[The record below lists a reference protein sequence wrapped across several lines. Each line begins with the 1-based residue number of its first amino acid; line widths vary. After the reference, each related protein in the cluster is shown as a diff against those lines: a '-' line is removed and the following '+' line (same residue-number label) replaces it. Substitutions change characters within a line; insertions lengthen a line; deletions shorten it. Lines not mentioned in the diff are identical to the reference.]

1 MVGTTNR
8 RDWFV
13 DFISGKGFRK
23 GWTFFIVAFFLVFVI
38 LPTVY
43 ILTYVL
49 TDWNAINTNVLQD
62 PAVMAII
69 WDAIAASFIIAG
81 VVTLIDFLMGL
92 PIAWMMVR
100 KNFRGKQFLDTLIDM
115 PLAVPTA
122 ALGFSAA
129 IFWVESPNAPPLS
142 VSSITNFLFG
152 QSFAVTSPF
161 LLIILLHI
169 VFSYPYMVRSLTA
182 ILEEIDETYETAGRT
197 LGASRLTAAR
207 TITLPLFRAGLATGV
222 ILCFARSMS
231 ETGGTMIALA
241 TMNVTGFNT
250 GPTLIGNLKSQ
261 GGHQPELAFVSILL
275 IILSLILLVVL
286 KLIIMKVHLP
296 MRRVWPMPEKMLSR
310 GFFPKLKDG
319 TAIFFLAMIVLVPS
333 FFIFTYV
340 LFSTPTSANW
350 DSFWGALLYS
360 FGVAGAVTLIDIALG
375 IPFALYISKN
385 LDKKSSN
392 ILDVLVNVPLIV
404 PTAALGISLTLFWNY
419 QGGGNLLVDVAVLI
433 LAHVAFT
440 YPLVVRNVAGAVEEI
455 SPSYEETA
463 RTLGA
468 KPIQSFRRV
477 LYPLIKGSI
486 LAGAIMAFTRS
497 LGETGATQAILGNNA
512 PTAPVYIVTLVKSAA
527 FYQAG
532 LACIVLIIVSYIF
545 MLALRRFTRH
555 EVV

>member
-1 MVGTTNR
+1 MKR
-8 RDWFV
+8 RDWLV
-13 DFISGKGFRK
+13 DFISGKGFRR
-23 GWTFFIVAFFLVFVI
+23 GWVFFIVAFFLFFVV

-43 ILTYVL
+43 ILTYAF
-49 TDWNAINTNVLQD
+49 TDWNAIDINVLQK
-62 PAVMAII
+62 PEVMAVII
-69 WDAIAASFIIAG
+69 DAIIASFMIAG
-81 VVTLIDFLMGL
+81 IVTLIDFLVGL
-92 PIAWMMVR
+92 PVAWMMVR
-100 KNFRGKQFLDTLIDM
+100 KDFRGKRFLDTLIDM

-129 IFWVESPNAPPLS
+129 IFWVQTPNPPPLS
-142 VSSITNFLFG
+142 VAWITQFITG

-161 LLIILLHI
+161 FLIILLHI

-241 TMNVTGFNT
+241 TMGSTGFYT
-250 GPTLIGNLKSQ
+250 GPTLIGDLRSQ
-261 GGHQPELAFVSILL
+261 GGHTPELAFVSILL
-275 IILSLILLVVL
+275 IILALILLVIL
-286 KLIIMKVHLP
+286 KLVIMKVHLP
-296 MRRVWPMPEKMLSR
+296 LRRVWPMPEKMLSR
-310 GFFPKLKDG
+310 GIFPKLKDG
-319 TAIFFLAMIVLVPS
+319 TAMFFLTMIVLVPS
-333 FFIFTYV
+333 FFIFTFV
-340 LFSTPTSANW
+340 LFSTPTAGDW
-350 DSFWGALLYS
+350 TSFWNALLYS
-360 FGVAGAVTLIDIALG
+360 FTLAGIVTVIDIGLG

-385 LDKKSSN
+385 PDLRTSHV
-392 ILDVLVNVPLIV
+392 LDVLVNVPLIV
-404 PTAALGISLTLFWNY
+404 PTAALGVSLGLFWTQ
-419 QGGGNLLVDVAVLI
+419 QGVVPVVDFVILI

-440 YPLVVRNVAGAVEEI
+440 YPLMVRNVAGAVEEI
-455 SPSYEETA
+455 DPSFEETA

-512 PTAPVYIVTLVKSAA
+512 PTAPVYIVTLVRSNA

-545 MLALRRFTRH
+545 MLGLRYFTKH

>member
-1 MVGTTNR
+1 MKR
-8 RDWFV
+8 RDWLV
-13 DFISGKGFRK
+13 DFVSGKRFRK
-23 GWTFFIVAFFLVFVI
+23 GWTWFIISFFLFFVV
-38 LPTVY
+38 LPTIY
-43 ILTYVL
+43 ILTYAF
-49 TDWNAINTNVLQD
+49 TDWNAIDINVLQD
-62 PAVMAII
+62 PEVMAVII
-69 WDAIAASFIIAG
+69 DAITASFMIAG
-81 VVTLIDFLMGL
+81 IVTLIDFLVGL
-92 PIAWMMVR
+92 PVAWMMVR
-100 KNFRGKQFLDTLIDM
+100 KDFRGKRFLDTLIDM

-129 IFWVESPNAPPLS
+129 IFWVQTPNAPPLS
-142 VSSITNFLFG
+142 VAWITKFLTG
-152 QSFAVTSPF
+152 ESFAVTSPF

-182 ILEEIDETYETAGRT
+182 ILEEIDETYEIAGRT

-241 TMNVTGFNT
+241 TMQSSGFYT
-250 GPTLIGNLKSQ
+250 GPTLIGELAPRGNQYL
-261 GGHQPELAFVSILL
+261 PELAFVSILL
-275 IILSLILLVVL
+275 IILALVLLVVL
-286 KLIIMKVHLP
+286 KLVIMKVHLP
-296 MRRVWPMPEKMLSR
+296 LRRVWPMPEKMLSR
-310 GFFPKLKDG
+310 GIFPKLKDG
-319 TAIFFLAMIVLVPS
+319 TAMFFLAMFVLVPS

-340 LFSTPTSANW
+340 LFSTPTSGDW
-350 DSFWGALLYS
+350 TFFWNALGYS
-360 FGVAGAVTLIDIALG
+360 FIVAGSVTLIDIALG

-385 LDKKSSN
+385 PDKRSSHV
-392 ILDVLVNVPLIV
+392 LDVLVNIPLIV
-404 PTAALGISLTLFWNY
+404 PTAALGISLGLFWKQ
-419 QGGGNLLVDVAVLI
+419 QGVIPVVDFVILI

-440 YPLVVRNVAGAVEEI
+440 YPLVVRNVLGAVEEI
-455 SPSYEETA
+455 DPSYEETA

-497 LGETGATQAILGNNA
+497 LGETGATQAVLGA
-512 PTAPVYIVTLVKSAA
+512 SASTTAPVYIVTLVKANS

-545 MLALRRFTRH
+545 MLGLRYFTRH